1 MLPAKVDR
9 KSTTLYLVGGSV
21 TGEDAASFQARLQN
35 PILIDEQTEIAL
47 AGVVLDFP
55 EGAAIQIGQNSA
67 AGYKLFATQANPYIA
82 TLRAG
87 DYNASDLANELQR
100 ALNNSGPTQVLESRL
115 AGSWRVG
122 LNTSPTM
129 SYTIRHK
136 ESTRAAPQSGNV
148 ILDAGSTYAAGTFT
162 NTAGTSELWGVVNT
176 PITPQVSQ
184 FLMTVE
190 TATDFSI
197 ALMTTGD
204 PHDATNELFKV
215 TYDTTT
221 LTFTPYVRGV
231 AGTPIVLGGAL
242 AKSTIIICK
251 LGNELVVGHRVY
263 TSAASDAFTEVLRQ
277 GLLDTDGDGLIEP
290 NYFVAFGSAS
300 AGANITS
307 ITTTKSMFS
316 TQLPIEIGGQQYTID
331 GIKLADNSPEVHALL
346 YGSVSETVEAFP
358 PTPSSSRSITLYFDV
373 ANTCADLYG
382 FNQTDTL
389 VRTSSNLEW
398 LSTTI
403 PSGSLDSSGLQSS
416 LYVTSTALNV
426 GSRFSSRSA
435 ESSPFIIGSLP
446 FSSSIGTRSFAE
458 YTEPNPYFQTLAI
471 GSKQTLSSID
481 IQIRDSRQVIVALP
495 STAQNQSRSTLKI
508 LVRNHPKA

>member
-1 MLPAKVDR
+1 MLPAKNLR
-9 KSTTLYLVGGSV
+9 KNTTLYLVGGSV
-21 TGEDAASFQARLQN
+21 EGEDAASFQARLRD
-35 PILIDEQTEIAL
+35 PLLIDEQTEIAL
-47 AGVVLDFP
+47 AGVVVDFP
-55 EGAAIQIGQNSA
+55 EGAAIQIGQNNA
-67 AGYKLFATQANPYIA
+67 AGYKLFATQVNPYIA

-87 DYNASDLANELQR
+87 DYTSSDLATELQR
-100 ALNNSGPTQVLESRL
+100 ALNGSGPTQVLESRL

-122 LNTSPTM
+122 LNTTPNM

-148 ILDAGSTYAAGTFT
+148 ILDAGSTYAAGIFT

-184 FLMTVE
+184 FIMAVE

-197 ALMTTGD
+197 ALMTTGVA
-204 PHDATNELFKV
+204 HDAANELFRV
-215 TYDTTT
+215 TYDATAQS
-221 LTFTPYVRGV
+221 FTPYVRG
-231 AGTPIVLGGAL
+231 APATPTVLGGAL
-242 AKSTIIICK
+242 AKSTIILCK
-251 LGNELVVGHRVY
+251 LGNEIVIGHRLF
-263 TSAASDAFTEVLRQ
+263 TAAASDAFTEVLRQ
-277 GLLDTDGDGLIEP
+277 GLLDTDGDGLTEP
-290 NYFVAFGSAS
+290 NFFVAFGSAT
-300 AGANITS
+300 AGANLTS
-307 ITTTKSMFS
+307 ISATKSMFS
-316 TQLPIEIGGQQYTID
+316 THLPIEIGGQQYIID
-331 GIKLADNSPEVHALL
+331 GIKLADTNPEVHALL
-346 YGSVSETVEAFP
+346 YGNVSETVEAFP
-358 PTPSSSRSITLYFDV
+358 PSPSTNRSITLYFDV

-382 FNQTDTL
+382 FNETDKL
-389 VRTSSNLEW
+389 VRSSSNLEW
-398 LSTTI
+398 LSTTVPTGAI
-403 PSGSLDSSGLQSS
+403 DSSGLQSS

-458 YTEPNPYFQTLAI
+458 YIEPNPYFQTLAI

-508 LVRNHPKA
+508 LVRNHPTA